1 MANRQELE
9 IPGVGHP
16 QPFSH
21 GVKVGNMIFTSG
33 IDPMDP
39 ATGKAGETIERQA
52 ELVFQ
57 NLQTLL
63 KAGGATFAN
72 VGQVTVYMQDP
83 GQRAALNVEWL
94 KAFPEGEARP
104 ARKTIKFDFGTSG
117 ILIQLQVIAVV

>member
-1 MANRQELE
+1 MAERQELE

-16 QPFSH
+16 QPFPH
-21 GVKVGNMIFTSG
+21 GVKVGNVIFTSG
-33 IDPMDP
+33 VDPIDP

-83 GQRAALNVEWL
+83 GQRGALNTEWV
-94 KAFPEGEARP
+94 KAFPEGMVRP